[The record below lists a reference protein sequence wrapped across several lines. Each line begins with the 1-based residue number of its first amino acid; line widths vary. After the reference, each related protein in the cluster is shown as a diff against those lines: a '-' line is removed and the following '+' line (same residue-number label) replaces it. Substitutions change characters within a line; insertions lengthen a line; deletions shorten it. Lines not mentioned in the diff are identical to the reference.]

1 MREVILNAVGVLLII
16 GLLYSLNTADLFS
29 RRAFWKRLAAV
40 GSSVILL
47 LSAVGCNATTAAQ
60 DFANVITGILN
71 IAKAEIPA
79 LPPADGAIVTEWTTL
94 GTTLDGQL
102 QSCITAAT
110 TAGGKK
116 PAFLA
121 CFNTFAGGIASP
133 AELAQLRVLSPGSQS
148 KVQLWVTAI
157 ILGVNA
163 ALTSFGGAP
172 AATPT
177 VAGVQPTHAELAQ
190 LARRLDVSPTYGL

>member
-1 MREVILNAVGVLLII
+1 MREVILNAVGVLLIL

-29 RRAFWKRLAAV
+29 RRAFWKRLAAL
-40 GSSVILL
+40 GSLAILL
-47 LSAVGCNATTAAQ
+47 LPAVGCNATTAAQ

-79 LPPADGAIVTEWTTL
+79 LPPADGAIVAEWTTL

-121 CFNTFAGGIASP
+121 CFNTFAAGIASP
-133 AELAQLRVLSPGSQS
+133 AELAQLRVLSAGSQS

-163 ALTSFGGAP
+163 ALTSFGGVP

-177 VAGVQPTHAELAQ
+177 VAGVQLTHAELAQ
-190 LARRLDVSPTYGL
+190 LARRLGVSPAYGL